1 MRIKRLEIHGFKSF
15 AERAVLNFGEG
26 ITGVVGP
33 NGCGKS
39 NIVDALRWCMGEMSA
54 KHLRGRAM
62 QDVIFA
68 GSDSRGPLGMAEVTI
83 SFHNDGNVPPQYA
96 SFSEIAV
103 TRRLHRDGSSEY
115 LVNKVPAR
123 LRDITDLFL
132 GTGVGTRAYSII
144 EQGRIGFIVSSKPED
159 RRSLIEE
166 VAGITKFK
174 ARKKAAERRMEST
187 QQNLDRVG
195 DVVSELERQLQSLR
209 RQARRAEKYKELR
222 AELRD
227 LELHQ
232 ASLEML
238 RVAAL
243 EKHAQGEA
251 EMLARDAEDAQ
262 AGVAARESSIEA
274 DRLRLLEVER
284 ELQREQ
290 AASAELDS
298 KLAALERD
306 LTHWQR
312 QRDEAIARVHAARRD
327 VEDAEARLAQAKNEH
342 ESHDQ
347 ALGHLS
353 ASVDSDR
360 ERSYTLETAVGEMQ
374 GQISGLDRD
383 AEALRRS
390 AVEHIHEGARQR
402 TLIAAIAKRD
412 VELKNRLSQS
422 SAELEDVA
430 RRRAEAEAK
439 ASELS
444 ERRDLLAGQIS
455 EWRARVTEN
464 RATLET
470 AIRQVGESETRL
482 RTLRDTL
489 AERRSRLESLQEI
502 ARRFE
507 GYSDGVRSLM
517 QPDGGEPAVAGIRAL
532 ITDVLDVPPDLERAV
547 EAALGERL
555 QYVVVDAQSV
565 GVTAIAH
572 LQQIAGGRSGFV
584 PMTPRTVP
592 SMARGNAL
600 DRVKARPG
608 FEKVAEYLLAD
619 VSIAD
624 SLDSALVSFGD
635 EQTPLRYVTL
645 SGEVLD
651 AFGTLIGGSE
661 EGTGL
666 LAKRRE
672 IRELEELV
680 ATLDSEH
687 EAARASHLQL
697 ETSRLQLEVDIQQLE
712 KDLHAADLERIET
725 SKDLEAAM
733 ADAQRAGDRAE
744 IVEFERSQASD
755 ELAKSASETK
765 AAEEAASRAEE
776 EQRNIEQRARE
787 LGERRAGMAEELAAR
802 AEELTR
808 AKVEGAT
815 RAEKLTGTKAAAQRL
830 QQTMHELTQRIER
843 GQGAIRHNE
852 TAGQELTQRIEEG
865 QQLAL
870 TTSAD
875 ALRRREE
882 LAAARERYE
891 ADRQSVAVVEQA
903 VREQRK
909 SGDAATERLTAVRME
924 LQRLELERVRIG
936 DHILERHDVR
946 IEHVMTDYHLRP
958 MPGPEARQKSTE
970 LDRAIKA
977 LGPINLTAIDE
988 CAEIETRYGFL
999 VTQRDDLANALE
1011 SLKRAIQRINRAS
1024 RERFQEAFD
1033 AVNEMFQQVYPR
1045 LFRGGVA
1052 RLELVQSQ
1060 DDVLESGVEI
1070 IAQPPGKKLQNVS
1083 LLSGGEKALTATA
1096 LVFAIFLIKPSPF
1109 CVLDE
1114 VDAPLDE
1121 ANVGRFNEMLREI
1134 SKISQFIVIT
1144 HNKNTMSQADKLYGV
1159 TMQEPGMSTLVSV
1172 NLDEKKVEAA

>member
-1 MRIKRLEIHGFKSF
+1 
-15 AERAVLNFGEG
+15 
-26 ITGVVGP
+26 
-33 NGCGKS
+33 
-39 NIVDALRWCMGEMSA
+39 
-54 KHLRGRAM
+54 
-62 QDVIFA
+62 
-68 GSDSRGPLGMAEVTI
+68 
-83 SFHNDGNVPPQYA
+83 
-96 SFSEIAV
+96 
-103 TRRLHRDGSSEY
+103 
-115 LVNKVPAR
+115 
-123 LRDITDLFL
+123 
-132 GTGVGTRAYSII
+132 
-144 EQGRIGFIVSSKPED
+144 
-159 RRSLIEE
+159 
-166 VAGITKFK
+166 
-174 ARKKAAERRMEST
+174 
-187 QQNLDRVG
+187 
-195 DVVSELERQLQSLR
+195 
-209 RQARRAEKYKELR
+209 
-222 AELRD
+222 
-227 LELHQ
+227 
-232 ASLEML
+232 
-238 RVAAL
+238 
-243 EKHAQGEA
+243 
-251 EMLARDAEDAQ
+251 
-262 AGVAARESSIEA
+262 
-274 DRLRLLEVER
+274 
-284 ELQREQ
+284 
-290 AASAELDS
+290 
-298 KLAALERD
+298 
-306 LTHWQR
+306 
-312 QRDEAIARVHAARRD
+312 
-327 VEDAEARLAQAKNEH
+327 
-342 ESHDQ
+342 
-347 ALGHLS
+347 
-353 ASVDSDR
+353 
-360 ERSYTLETAVGEMQ
+360 
-374 GQISGLDRD
+374 
-383 AEALRRS
+383 
-390 AVEHIHEGARQR
+390 
-402 TLIAAIAKRD
+402 
-412 VELKNRLSQS
+412 
-422 SAELEDVA
+422 
-430 RRRAEAEAK
+430 AK
-439 ASELS
+439 ASELT
-444 ERRDLLAGQIS
+444 ERRDVLAGQIS
-455 EWRARVTEN
+455 EWRGRVAEN

-482 RTLRDTL
+482 RSLRDTL

-517 QPDGGEPAVAGIRAL
+517 RPDGGEPAVAGIRAL
-532 ITDVLDVPPDLERAV
+532 ITDVLEVPPELERAV

-572 LQQIAGGRSGFV
+572 LQQVAGGRSGFV
-584 PMTPRTVP
+584 PMTPRTSAVT
-592 SMARGNAL
+592 ARGNAL

-624 SLDSALVSFGD
+624 SLDAALMAFSADQS
-635 EQTPLRYVTL
+635 PLRYVT
-645 SGEVLD
+645 STGEVLD

-672 IRELEELV
+672 IRELEEIV
-680 ATLDSEH
+680 ASLDAEH
-687 EAARASHLQL
+687 ETARADHLRL

-755 ELAKSASETK
+755 ELAKSASETRT
-765 AAEEAASRAEE
+765 AEEAAGRAEE
-776 EQRNIEQRARE
+776 EQRSIEQRARD
-787 LGERRAGMAEELAAR
+787 LAERRAAMAEELAAR
-802 AEELTR
+802 ADELTR

-830 QQTMHELTQRIER
+830 QQTIHELTQRIER

-852 TAGQELTQRIEEG
+852 TAGQELTQRIDEG
-865 QQLAL
+865 QQVAL
-870 TTSAD
+870 TTSAE

-882 LAAARERYE
+882 LSAARDRYE

-903 VREQRK
+903 LREQRK
-909 SGDAATERLTAVRME
+909 SGDATTERLTAVRLE

-958 MPGPEARQKSTE
+958 MPGPEARQKATE

-999 VTQRDDLANALE
+999 VTQRDDLTNALD

-1052 RLELVQSQ
+1052 RLELIQGQ